1 MTLPRLTEAEERMWT
16 AFPRGEWVD
25 LRTGD
30 PAQDDVGA
38 AAHWA
43 GDRVIRAEVIAALL
57 LGAVPPDPGRRPGV
71 RLRGARIEGRLDLI
85 GAEVGCALVCEHC
98 HFDAPVRLVEATA
111 RTVRL
116 VRSSLHSLNAARLC
130 MNGILNLHLSTV
142 RAGIRLDRARI
153 NGEISLRGARIGPGD
168 RGVAVAAD
176 GLVVDGQL
184 EADEGFRADG
194 PVLLRGGR
202 VAARLCLQGAA
213 IVGADGHSAAL
224 SLDRTTIGGG
234 LHATALTVHG
244 HTALR
249 NTRVEG
255 EILLDSAALRNPGGV
270 ALAAGG
276 LTVEGPFLAER
287 GFVAEGEM
295 RMPGA
300 QIRMFLTLA
309 GASLS
314 APDGVALCADRV
326 TVGDIEAADLT
337 VAGGR
342 VSLVG
347 AQVGNDL
354 TLTGAE
360 LDAGRGARHN
370 GERIALIADNIT
382 VGGTFDCQRLRARG
396 EVRAVVG
403 RVSGRLRLNDARLD
417 KPGGRTC
424 LRLSRAEI
432 AADLFATGLHAT
444 GRVRL
449 SGTRVGGQV
458 DLTGA
463 RLADPGGIALDA
475 PTLQAGELTLRPSE
489 PVRGTVVLE
498 HARVGVLHDDPRT
511 WARGLSLN
519 GFAYESLEP
528 RLPARERLRW
538 LALDPAGHHPQP
550 YERLAAHYTA
560 LGQPGEARR
569 VLLAKERL
577 AHRTGTPAGRVWGM
591 LQEAAVAYGYQPW
604 RAVLWLA
611 LLVTAGGLVY
621 GTHPPRP
628 LKADEAPH
636 FNPVVYTLD
645 LLLPLVDLGQQ
656 RAFNPAGG
664 YQWFSYALVAAGWIL
679 VTVIA
684 AAVARVLS
692 RR

>member
-30 PAQDDVGA
+30 PAQDDVA
-38 AAHWA
+38 AAGHWDD
-43 GDRVIRAEVIAALL
+43 DRVVRAEVIAALL

-116 VRSSLHSLNAARLC
+116 VRSSLHSVNAARLG

-142 RAGIRLDRARI
+142 RAGIRLDRARVS
-153 NGEISLRGARIGPGD
+153 GEISLRGARIGPGD

-194 PVLLRGGR
+194 AVLLRGGR
-202 VAARLCLQGAA
+202 VAGRLCLADA
-213 IVGADGHSAAL
+213 TITGADARSPAL
-224 SLDRTTIGGG
+224 TLGRTAIGGG

-244 HTALR
+244 QTALR

-255 EILLDSAALRNPGGV
+255 EVLLDSAALRNPGGV

-287 GFVAEGEM
+287 GFTAEGEV

-300 QIRMFLTLA
+300 QIRMFLSLA

-314 APDGVALCADRV
+314 APDGAALWADGV
-326 TVGDIEAADLT
+326 TVGDIDAADLT

-354 TLTGAE
+354 TLTGAD
-360 LDAGRGARHN
+360 LDASGARP
-370 GERIALIADNIT
+370 GGGKIALIADNIA
-382 VGGTFDCQRLRARG
+382 VGGTFDCRRLRARG

-403 RVSGRLRLNDARLD
+403 RISGRLLLTGARLE

-432 AADLFATGLHAT
+432 AADLFCTDLHAT
-444 GRVRL
+444 GRVKL
-449 SGTRVGGQV
+449 SGTRVGARV
-458 DLTGA
+458 DLAGA
-463 RLADPGGIALDA
+463 RLADPGGVALDA
-475 PTLQAGELTLRPSE
+475 RTLQAGELILRPSE
-489 PVRGTVVLE
+489 PVQGEVVLA
-498 HARVGVLHDDPRT
+498 HARVGVLRDDPRT
-511 WARGLSLN
+511 WARALSLD
-519 GFAYESLEP
+519 GLAYESLEP

-560 LGQPGEARR
+560 MGEPGEARR

-577 AHRTGTPAGRVWGM
+577 AHRAGTPAGRVWGL
-591 LQEAAVAYGYQPW
+591 LQEATVAYGYQPW

>member
-1 MTLPRLTEAEERMWT
+1 MTTQRLNEAEERMWE

-30 PAQDDVGA
+30 PEKDDVA
-38 AAHWA
+38 NAPHWDD
-43 GDRVIRAEVIAALL
+43 DRAIRAEVIAALL

-71 RLRGARIEGRLDLI
+71 RLRGVRIRGRLDLM
-85 GAEVGCALVCEHC
+85 GAEVPFALVCEDC
-98 HFDAPVRLVEATA
+98 HFDEPVRLVEATA

-116 VRSSLHSLNAARLC
+116 VRSSLDSLNAARLG
-130 MNGILNLHLSTV
+130 MDGILNLHLSTV
-142 RAGIRLDRARI
+142 RAGVRLDRAKVS
-153 NGEISLRGARIGPGD
+153 GEVSLRGARIGPGAD
-168 RGVAVAAD
+168 GVAVAAD
-176 GLVVDGQL
+176 GLVVDGEL

-194 PVLLRGGR
+194 SFLLRGGR
-202 VAARLCLQGAA
+202 LGRLNLENATITGAA
-213 IVGADGHSAAL
+213 HHPSSAL
-224 SLDRTTIGGG
+224 SLGRTAIGGG
-234 LHATALTVHG
+234 LHATGLTVHG
-244 HTALR
+244 ETALR

-255 EILLDSAALRNPGGV
+255 EVLLDRAVLRNPGGV
-270 ALAAGG
+270 ALGAGG
-276 LTVEGPFLAER
+276 LTVEGPFFAR
-287 GFVAEGEM
+287 YGFTAEGEI

-300 QIRMFLTLA
+300 QIRTFLTID

-314 APDGVALCADRV
+314 APDGVALWADQV
-326 TVGDIEAADLT
+326 TVNDIDATDLT

-347 AQVGNDL
+347 ARVGNDL
-354 TLTGAE
+354 TLTGAN
-360 LDAGRGARHN
+360 LDAGRHARSD
-370 GERIALIADNIT
+370 GELIALNADNIT
-382 VGGTFDCQRLRARG
+382 VGGTFDCERLRARG

-403 RVSGRLRLNDARLD
+403 RIAGRLRLTDAHLE

-432 AADLFATGLHAT
+432 AADLFCTGLNATGK
-444 GRVRL
+444 VKL
-449 SGTRVGGQV
+449 SGTRVGARV
-458 DLTGA
+458 DLIGA
-463 RLADPGGIALDA
+463 RLAHPGGIALDA
-475 PTLQAGELTLRPSE
+475 HTLQAGQLTLQPSE
-489 PVRGTVVLE
+489 PVQGEVVLA

-511 WARGLSLN
+511 WAQALKLN
-519 GFAYESLEP
+519 GLAYESLEP

-538 LALDPAGHHPQP
+538 LALDPDGHQPQP

-577 AHRTGTPAGRVWGM
+577 AHRAGTPAGRFWGM
-591 LQEAAVAYGYQPW
+591 LQEATVAYGYQPW

-611 LLVTAGGLVY
+611 LLLTAGGAVY
-621 GTHPPRP
+621 GTNPPPP

-664 YQWFSYALVAAGWIL
+664 YQWFSYVLVAAGWIL
-679 VTVIA
+679 VTVVA